1 MLLKLHPDH
10 LRHHGIPVKADLQV
24 GKSLQSHVG
33 VGEIIFTVKK
43 QASYDPMRFI
53 GNPGK
58 YVFPYFTRHGAGP
71 LGSPAG
77 FDAIGNIR
85 TGLDNSTRYF

>member
-1 MLLKLHPDH
+1 MLSGIGPARH
-10 LRHHGIPVKADLQV
+10 LQHHGIPVKADLAV

-33 VGEIIFTVKK
+33 TGEVIFTVSKK
-43 QASYDPMRFI
+43 VSYDPIRFI

-58 YVFPYFTRHGAGP
+58 YVLPYFTRKGEGP

-85 TGLDNSTRYF
+85 TGLDNSTR